1 MHGKRQ
7 MLMELRQLKYFV
19 GVADE
24 LHYGKAARKL
34 FISQP
39 ALSQQV
45 KLLESELGVEL
56 FVKLKRTQTRKVE
69 LTAAGKTFLADA
81 RRILQLTDKAVR
93 SVRQVGAN
101 QKVVTLGVFKL
112 ILPGRVMA
120 IMELFSAHFPSVEIN
135 LVELPNPL
143 QVQLSVFNDEIDLG
157 LCVLPL
163 VCEGLTAS
171 QYTEAD
177 YTILMN
183 RNNVLATK
191 GAVTLEEL
199 KYEKWID
206 HGPEAG
212 LFYSQLEEVCR
223 KAGFHREIN
232 IVQYVP
238 SFDLLKSMV
247 RVGKGIAFIP
257 ASLDLMQEPD
267 LMSIPIINAD
277 GTPFKEIVIRH
288 VLIHKSEHSSP
299 LVQALSGLLRPQA
312 RQTANF

>member
-1 MHGKRQ
+1 
-7 MLMELRQLKYFV
+7 MELRQLKYFV

-24 LHYGKAARKL
+24 LHFGNAARKL

-56 FVKLKRTQTRKVE
+56 FVKLKRTQSHKVE
-69 LTAAGKTFLADA
+69 LTPAGKAFLADA
-81 RRILQLTDKAVR
+81 KRILQLTDKAVR

-112 ILPGRVMA
+112 ILPGRVMG
-120 IMELFSAHFPSVEIN
+120 ILELFSTHFPSVEIK
-135 LVELPNPL
+135 LVELPNPS
-143 QVQLSVFNDEIDLG
+143 QVQISTSNDEIDLG

-183 RNNVLATK
+183 RSNSLVAK
-191 GAVTLEEL
+191 KVVTLAEL
-199 KYEKWID
+199 KNEKWID

-223 KAGFHREIN
+223 NAGFHRESN

-247 RVGKGIAFIP
+247 RKGKGIAFIP
-257 ASLDLMQEPD
+257 ASLDLEQEPN
-267 LMSIPIINAD
+267 LVSMPIVNAD
-277 GTPFKEIVIRH
+277 GTPFKDIVIRH
-288 VLIHKSEHSSP
+288 VLVHKSEHSSP
-299 LVQALSGLLRPQA
+299 LVQALSGLLKSQT
-312 RQTANF
+312 RQNFERIFG